1 MFADMESDLTWKHL
15 STFTNRIAARLTA
28 VREGKIFADNEE
40 RPAHD
45 GAAAGRYAPT
55 AAGEQVNLGGEEGT
69 VARQSGSAGGSCTL
83 DLLGMNQA
91 SYCCS
96 TARENEIA
104 GLSEARTAGP
114 SPVKAPQGGPAG
126 PLSW

>member
-1 MFADMESDLTWKHL
+1 M
-15 STFTNRIAARLTA
+15 AARLNRI
-28 VREGKIFADNEE
+28 REGKIFAGDAE
-40 RPAHD
+40 RPAD
-45 GAAAGRYAPT
+45 EWGAAAGRYAPT
-55 AAGEQVNLGGEEGT
+55 AAGEPVDLGGEEGT

-96 TARENEIA
+96 TAREIEIA
-104 GLSEARTAGP
+104 GSSEARTAGP